1 MSLVLD
7 RYEVVR
13 RLAVGGMGEVF
24 LAVQRGAGDVA
35 RSVILKAMLPDLAQ
49 DPASVQAFL
58 DEARVIATLNHPNV
72 VSLYE
77 VGCGRGS
84 RSSRWSSFAAA
95 P

>member
-1 MSLVLD
+1 MNLVLD
-7 RYEVVR
+7 RYEVIR

-58 DEARVIATLNHPNV
+58 DEARVIAALNHPNV

-77 VGCGRGS
+77 VGVWQGLPLIAMT
-84 RSSRWSSFAAA
+84 FHLQE